1 MILVLADLYLI
12 FKAIGLEEITK
23 IKKTLVLKTKQGG
36 VPTLRDW
43 GEEQTKEKWEGKTS
57 EEWEKSREWL

>member
-1 MILVLADLYLI
+1 MILVLVDLYLI

-23 IKKTLVLKTKQGG
+23 IKKTLELKTKPWG

-43 GEEQTKEKWEGKTS
+43 GEEQTKEK
-57 EEWEKSREWL
+57 